1 MHTALKA
8 SKCGVISGPHFPV
21 FSPNTGKY
29 RPEIKP
35 YLDTFHI
42 VHVLQNQNIG
52 NIGKS
57 SVIRQKRES
66 QNECFKKIKHVK
78 FPKNEHFLPPDT
90 HMYVCVSGG

>member
-1 MHTALKA
+1 M
-8 SKCGVISGPHFPV
+8 KCKCTKPEYKNKCFKCIIFVISNSSQPLVQIRILPKILI
-21 FSPNTGKY
+21 N
-29 RPEIKP
+29 
-35 YLDTFHI
+35 
-42 VHVLQNQNIG
+42 
-52 NIGKS
+52 KS